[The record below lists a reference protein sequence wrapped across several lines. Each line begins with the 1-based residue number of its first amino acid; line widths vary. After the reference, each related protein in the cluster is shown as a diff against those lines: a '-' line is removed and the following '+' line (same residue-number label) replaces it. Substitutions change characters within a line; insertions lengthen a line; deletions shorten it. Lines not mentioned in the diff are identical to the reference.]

1 MPKIEWTSDLET
13 GIPDIDNQHKVLFSL
28 INELSKSI
36 AEKKTNKA
44 IQKVTE
50 NLTNYVLEHFAVEEA
65 LMEDEGYPKLED
77 HKSIHQDLV
86 IKTAE
91 IVEQYKNKE
100 LEMVS
105 PLVVFIAN
113 WINTHIKKDD
123 MDFINWLKNH

>member
-50 NLTNYVLEHFAVEEA
+50 NLTNYVLEHFADEEA